1 MLVPIILRK
10 TKLKQKASPLH
21 QHNASSIM
29 DLRNNIFHK
38 DLTLEPTQTLEE
50 REQVRLE
57 KLRSLAHASYAE
69 KNVTGPN
76 IVEIRA
82 PEAAPAFI

>member
-1 MLVPIILRK
+1 MHQPIV
-10 TKLKQKASPLH
+10 
-21 QHNASSIM
+21 SSIM

-50 REQVRLE
+50 REKVRLE
-57 KLRSLAHASYAE
+57 KLRSLAYASYAE

-82 PEAAPAFI
+82 PEAAPTFVQKQPSISMSSNQ

>member
-1 MLVPIILRK
+1 
-10 TKLKQKASPLH
+10 
-21 QHNASSIM
+21 M

-38 DLTLEPTQTLEE
+38 DLSLEPTQTLEE
-50 REQVRLE
+50 REKVRLD
-57 KLRSLAHASYAE
+57 KLRSLKNASYAE

-82 PEAAPAFI
+82 PDSSPSFV